1 MLVNLAN
8 MDPHPD
14 SVPINTLVPVKGTP
28 LGDKGEVPVWDWARM
43 IATTRIVLPKSYV
56 RLSAGRLGR
65 SMEAQALC
73 FLAGA
78 NSIFGGE
85 KLLVTS
91 NPGLDEDQKLFK
103 TLGLKPIKPFAK
115 EMNERSTGGYAEA
128 ALS

>member
-1 MLVNLAN
+1 MCVFQQEGLV
-8 MDPHPD
+8 
-14 SVPINTLVPVKGTP
+14 
-28 LGDKGEVPVWDWARM
+28 
-43 IATTRIVLPKSYV
+43 
-56 RLSAGRLGR
+56 
-65 SMEAQALC
+65 ALWKLKLFA